1 MFLLRKSAEAT
12 RLLKFDEFSES
23 LCSGY
28 VCHVGEHTHTHTFAF
43 VMGSTQVTTEK
54 CQGEQY
60 FGRQSI
66 AISMDKY
73 REKW

>member
-1 MFLLRKSAEAT
+1 MS
-12 RLLKFDEFSES
+12 
-23 LCSGY
+23 
-28 VCHVGEHTHTHTFAF
+28 VMWVNTHTHTFAF